1 MKKVFKV
8 LAILSLI
15 VLFACGKQENETK
28 VNSQEKTIET
38 KIVEQTKNPT
48 KEVVYDLTTKKKDIG
63 TTVTVEKGETLYV
76 LEKEKISVP
85 YDFEIGK
92 YEVTNKEFVE
102 FLNNYKVSK
111 DGTYKGKPM
120 YGIDS
125 KHSQIGYDG
134 KKFFIK
140 PWKDN
145 KGRDIDL
152 SDYPIMWVYWYGA
165 VAYCN
170 WLSEKNGL
178 DKVYDETTW
187 ISLKDEEIV
196 KKKGYRLPTRNEWI
210 YAMQGGSKSMKTK
223 FAGSNNLDEVA
234 WHEDTSMADG
244 NSALST
250 REKDGIT
257 RGTMPI
263 GILKPN
269 ELGIFDMLGSNWEWT
284 NTDSYGGKMLL
295 GSWWS
300 SGGRLDPR
308 GMWVYEILDYTGFN
322 NGFRIMK
329 TK

>member
-28 VNSQEKTIET
+28 VNSQEKTIE
-38 KIVEQTKNPT
+38 KKGVEQTKTPT
-48 KEVVYDLTTKKKDIG
+48 KEVVYDLTTKKEDIG
-63 TTVTVEKGETLYV
+63 TTVTVEKGETFYV
-76 LEKEKISVP
+76 LGKEKISVP

-125 KHSQIGYDG
+125 KHSQIGYDD

-170 WLSEKNGL
+170 WLSEKSGL
-178 DKVYDETTW
+178 DKVYDESTW

-210 YAMQGGSKSMKTK
+210 YAMQGGNKSTGTK
-223 FAGSNNLDEVA
+223 FAGSDNLDEVA
-234 WHEDTSMADG
+234 WHLYTSMADG
-244 NSALST
+244 NSALDN
-250 REKDGIT
+250 EDGIIS
-257 RGTMPI
+257 GTTPV
-263 GILKPN
+263 GLLKSN
-269 ELGIFDMLGSNWEWT
+269 ELGIFDMLGNNWEWT

-295 GSWWS
+295 GSCWS
-300 SGGRLDPR
+300 DGGRLDPR